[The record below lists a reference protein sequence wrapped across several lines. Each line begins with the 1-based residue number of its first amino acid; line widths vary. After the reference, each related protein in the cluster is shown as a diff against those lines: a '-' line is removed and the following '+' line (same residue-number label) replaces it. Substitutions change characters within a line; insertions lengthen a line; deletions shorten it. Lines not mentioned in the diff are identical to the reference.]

1 MSRKFKIDRYPY
13 DDDIKMYEKTFITLE
28 PGATVLVGCN
38 GSGKTTL
45 LQMIERSLKRDR
57 IPVLYLDTL
66 QSAQNGIGNA
76 IFSNNL
82 QFAATSYIASE
93 GERMAL
99 SIGQFAGKIKEF
111 IATGKRRRT
120 SMEKAF
126 APKEKPVNSN
136 ERWILIDSADSGLSI
151 DMLEEVRDLINLVI
165 EDNKEGDKELYI
177 VLSTNQYEMVVG
189 NRCLDVQTLKPVV
202 IKTYDRYRSVIRK
215 SRERKEARNKQ
226 G

>member
-1 MSRKFKIDRYPY
+1 MTLEGHRKTRPGSLWRVQKRVKDMSRKFKIDRYPY

-57 IPVLYLDTL
+57 VPVLYLDTL

-111 IATGKRRRT
+111 IATGKNRRT
-120 SMEKAF
+120 SMEKSMEKAF
-126 APKEKPVNSN
+126 VSKEKPVNSN

-165 EDNKEGDKELYI
+165 ED
-177 VLSTNQYEMVVG
+177 SQ
-189 NRCLDVQTLKPVV
+189 
-202 IKTYDRYRSVIRK
+202 
-215 SRERKEARNKQ
+215 
-226 G
+226 